1 MKYKRLAGSRCS
13 LGKWHTLWLGEDHLL
28 AVESNGYSE
37 EYTRYYL
44 KEIQAIVTRRSS
56 WGMVLNIIAA
66 TLVAISLF
74 AGIGGYENGP
84 SPVSVT
90 AGIFGAFFL
99 LLLLWNLFR
108 GPTCYCQLR
117 TPVGIEK
124 LHALDRIRSVR
135 KVLEILRPLIG
146 QLQGGITHEEIIELT
161 GKYMDA
167 PPAATPAAIGVKGAD
182 SAPPLAE
189 NTISP
194 YRGGLHRAAFLL
206 LIADAGLSLL
216 QMLHN
221 SKALVILSTFASITF
236 LCLAII
242 VLAKQKVRP
251 VSSPA
256 RWLTWGGLA
265 TMMAGSI
272 IGYFFMIFLNIGKIK
287 PGITQDQ
294 LFDFYAAIEPAEHP
308 SFATFLLAY
317 AVVTAVIGIA
327 GLIALGSGKRSIE
340 RRRP

>member
-1 MKYKRLAGSRCS
+1 MKYKRLASSRCG
-13 LGKWHTLWLGEDHLL
+13 LGKWHTLWRGEDHLL

-37 EYTRYYL
+37 EYARYYL
-44 KEIQAIVTRRSS
+44 KDIQAIVTRRSS
-56 WGMVLNIIAA
+56 WGKVLNAVSGS
-66 TLVAISLF
+66 LVGISLF

-90 AGIFGAFFL
+90 AGIFGVFFL

-108 GPTCYCQLR
+108 GPTCYCQVR

-135 KVLEILRPLIG
+135 KVLDSLRPIIG
-146 QLQGGITHEEIIELT
+146 QLQGGITREEIIELT
-161 GKYMDA
+161 GKYIDT
-167 PPAATPAAIGVKGAD
+167 PPAVSPAALGLKGAA
-182 SAPPLAE
+182 SAPPVAE

-221 SKALVILSTFASITF
+221 SKALVILSTFVEITF

-251 VSSPA
+251 VASPA
-256 RWLTWGGLA
+256 KWLTWGGLA
-265 TMMAGSI
+265 TMMAGSV

-287 PGITQDQ
+287 PGITQYQ

-308 SFATFLLAY
+308 SFATFLLAF

-327 GLIALGSGKRSIE
+327 GLIALGSEKRSIE

>member
-44 KEIQAIVTRRSS
+44 KDIQAIVTRRRA
-56 WGMVLNIIAA
+56 WGKVLNAVSGSM
-66 TLVAISLF
+66 VAISLF
-74 AGIGGYENGP
+74 AGIGGYGNGP

-90 AGIFGAFFL
+90 AGIFGGFFL

-108 GPTCYCQLR
+108 GPTCYCQVR

-135 KVLEILRPLIG
+135 KVMDRLRPLIG

-161 GKYMDA
+161 GKYKGV
-167 PPAATPAAIGVKGAD
+167 PPAASPASIGVKGAD
-182 SAPPLAE
+182 SAPPDEE

-216 QMLHN
+216 QILHN
-221 SKALVILSTFASITF
+221 SKALVIFSTFVEITF
-236 LCLAII
+236 LCLVII
-242 VLAKQKVRP
+242 VLAKQKIRP
-251 VSSPA
+251 VASPA

-265 TMMAGSI
+265 TMMAGSM

-308 SFATFLLAY
+308 SFATFLLAF
-317 AVVTAVIGIA
+317 AVITAVIGIA
-327 GLIALGSGKRSIE
+327 GLIALGSEKRSIE
-340 RRRP
+340 RRLP